1 MHAITIRES
10 GGPEV
15 LEWREWTTPEPGPGE
30 VAVDVAA
37 AGINRADL
45 SQRQGAYPPPAGA
58 SELPGLECS
67 GTVAALGGGVTAWE
81 VGDQVC
87 ALLAGGGYAERVVVP
102 ATQLLPVPVGVST
115 VDAAALPEVVCT
127 VWSNVVREA
136 GLSHEQVL
144 LVHGGSGGIGTC
156 AIQIGRAL
164 GARVAAT
171 AGSEAALNLCAELG
185 AEKTINYRDGDFV
198 SEVKEMGGADVVL
211 DNMGASYLDRNLSA
225 LAPDGHLAVIGLQ
238 GGRHAELDMGKMLV
252 KRIRM
257 SVLGL
262 RGRPLDGPNGKA
274 DIVADVRQRAWPMVE
289 RGELRP
295 LVHSRF
301 PMPEASRAHELLEGG
316 GVHGKVLLEAR

>member
-1 MHAITIRES
+1 MHAITISEP

-15 LEWREWTTPEPGPGE
+15 LEWREWTAPEPGPGE

-67 GTVAALGGGVTAWE
+67 GTVAALGGGVTGWE

-136 GLSHEQVL
+136 GLSPEQVL

-185 AEKTINYRDGDFV
+185 AERTVNYRDGDFV

-238 GGRHAELDMGKMLV
+238 GGRQAELDMGKMLV

-274 DIVADVRQRAWPMVE
+274 DIVADVRRHAWPMVE

-316 GVHGKVLLEAR
+316 GIHGKVLLETR